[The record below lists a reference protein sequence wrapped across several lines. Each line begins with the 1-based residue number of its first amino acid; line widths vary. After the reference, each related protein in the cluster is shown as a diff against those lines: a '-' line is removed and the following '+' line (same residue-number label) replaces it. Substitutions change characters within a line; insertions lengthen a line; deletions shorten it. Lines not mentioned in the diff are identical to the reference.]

1 MKTSDTHAFVNQ
13 LLVCTLAMILFSGS
27 IGLGAVWLRHQ
38 ISTTAQSTRQLEN
51 ALAEVERRIAETSAL
66 IAAEQS
72 PEALVDKNL
81 AMGIGLVPRR
91 DAQVFWITESPE
103 ERLAARRNLEIFAEE
118 TVRSRSPV
126 RFSVTESRK
135 P

>member
-1 MKTSDTHAFVNQ
+1 MKKSGTHAFVNQ
-13 LLVCTLAMILFSGS
+13 LLIGTLAMIVFSGS

-51 ALAEVERRIAETSAL
+51 ALAEVERRIAETTAL

-72 PEALVDKNL
+72 PEALVEKNL

-91 DAQVFWITESPE
+91 EAQVVWVAESPE

-118 TVRSRSPV
+118 TVRGRTAV
-126 RFSVTESRK
+126 RFGLNQN

>member
-1 MKTSDTHAFVNQ
+1 MKKSGTHAFVNQ
-13 LLVCTLAMILFSGS
+13 LLIGTLAMIVFSGS

-51 ALAEVERRIAETSAL
+51 ALAEVERRIAETTAL

-72 PEALVDKNL
+72 PEALVEKNL

-91 DAQVFWITESPE
+91 DAQVVWVAESPE

-118 TVRSRSPV
+118 TVRGRTAV
-126 RFSVTESRK
+126 RFGLNQN

>member
-1 MKTSDTHAFVNQ
+1 MKKSGTHAFVNQ
-13 LLVCTLAMILFSGS
+13 LLIGTLAMIVFSGS

-38 ISTTAQSTRQLEN
+38 ISTTAQSARQLEN
-51 ALAEVERRIAETSAL
+51 ALAEVERRIAETTAL

-72 PEALVDKNL
+72 PEALVEKNL

-91 DAQVFWITESPE
+91 DAQVVWVAESPE

-118 TVRSRSPV
+118 TVRGRTAV
-126 RFSVTESRK
+126 RFGLNQN

>member
-1 MKTSDTHAFVNQ
+1 MKKSGTHAFVNQ
-13 LLVCTLAMILFSGS
+13 LLIGTLAMIVFSGS

-51 ALAEVERRIAETSAL
+51 ALAEVERRIAETTAL

-72 PEALVDKNL
+72 PEALVEKNL

-91 DAQVFWITESPE
+91 EAQVVWVAESPE

-118 TVRSRSPV
+118 TVRGRTAI
-126 RFSVTESRK
+126 RFGLNQN